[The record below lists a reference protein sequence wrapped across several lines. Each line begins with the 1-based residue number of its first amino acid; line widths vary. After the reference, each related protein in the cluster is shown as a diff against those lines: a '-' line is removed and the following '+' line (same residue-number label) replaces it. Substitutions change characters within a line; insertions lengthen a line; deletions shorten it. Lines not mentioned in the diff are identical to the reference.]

1 VEGRCGGFAVGC
13 VQQYLG
19 STADV
24 VCSLMFLRWNKI
36 SAGFPSEDSLTEKG
50 RNRQTSFHLREIAS
64 VDVPVVNGTDGIP
77 AWSWISRLYLCS
89 TRLFVSR
96 APRLF
101 SPSENSH
108 TARCLFPLRFIQTFR
123 ELPTYIIQI
132 KPLTFSI
139 THFLHYIRWFRFS
152 STSVPSR
159 QERPRLSQ
167 RSGLLWDWG
176 FRRVS

>member
-1 VEGRCGGFAVGC
+1 VEGRCGGFAVGVC
-13 VQQYLG
+13 ATVSWLN
-19 STADV
+19 SRC
-24 VCSLMFLRWNKI
+24 CSLMYLRWNKFL
-36 SAGFPSEDSLTEKG
+36 AGFPSEDSLQKG
-50 RNRQTSFHLREIAS
+50 RNRQISFHLREIAS
-64 VDVPVVNGTDGIP
+64 VEVPVVNGTDGIS

-96 APRLF
+96 VPRLF
-101 SPSENSH
+101 SQSADSH

-123 ELPTYIIQI
+123 ELPTYRIQI
-132 KPLTFSI
+132 KPLTLSI
-139 THFLHYIRWFRFS
+139 TNSLHYIRWFRFPS
-152 STSVPSR
+152 FSVSSR